1 MGGTSAAAEAN
12 EQAQTEFYKMMQQ
25 EQTTT
30 FGESQSLLDAIKG
43 SWDSILA
50 AGPGQLGYTPE
61 ENTALRTG
69 ITDTGATATANAIN
83 STDLRMKQQGGGA
96 NVLPTGAGEALTE
109 NATVLGNQS
118 TAEQL
123 NAETAAD
130 YAQGLTNFNNAT
142 TVLSGTAGLENPVGT
157 ANATTGAG
165 SNATSAI
172 NLADTESSQ
181 PLNTILGGI
190 AGGIT
195 NIPRAITA

>member
-1 MGGTSAAAEAN
+1 MSAPGTG
-12 EQAQTEFYKMMQQ
+12 K
-25 EQTTT
+25 TTT
-30 FGESQSLLDAIKG
+30 LAQLA
-43 SWDSILA
+43 DSILA

-96 NVLPTGAGEALTE
+96 NILPSGAGEALTE

-195 NIPRAITA
+195 NIPKAVTA